1 MTRLLFW
8 IALVILVVAAVR
20 SKLRAAMVRA
30 QGPAEG
36 PSTGPAQAGNNGT
49 DRRRVR
55 DESEAMACCAHC
67 GIYFPSSEA
76 VRADGRDYCG
86 TAHAREAHQQAG

>member
-20 SKLRAAMVRA
+20 SKLRAVLARA
-30 QGPAEG
+30 QE
-36 PSTGPAQAGNNGT
+36 STGPVPGSAHSSGASGDPVWRQVE
-49 DRRRVR
+49 DK
-55 DESEAMACCAHC
+55 SEPMACCARC

-76 VRADGRDYCG
+76 VRAGGREYCSP
-86 TAHAREAHQQAG
+86 AHAHPDAG